1 MKKFKRSSLFF
12 MSFVLALT
20 FLIAPFPKK
29 QNLASSAPGD
39 TNLEVIDET
48 VLNYVNISIDGQSL
62 TQNEIKNIDSNN
74 DGVFDASYIYA
85 NRTVTLNFDPL
96 NFSYKA
102 IFDSTYFYKTT
113 RNITITKLAS
123 DPEFPLTFTE
133 NEVVYRYEIDV
144 NNEVSITNSS
154 TTTRLSNSE
163 FIAYDPALDTETT
176 RTFTLTTSYTLKA
189 DAPNTNFTFTPRN
202 SSENSN
208 GALQY
213 MINFERPIS
222 NFKTNP
228 VTLFTCLGLDIGNTP
243 YTNTQIE
250 KELSYENIKF
260 QITNNNYTESNP
272 LYFDINH
279 NGFIYTFKLFC
290 KTIGSD
296 ELLFVDYYD
305 NQRSNNGQSLA
316 TKLDEHGEI
325 ITDDVS
331 PVFKYYGATTEFNTF
346 SIDFN
351 KTGRYEI
358 SVYDETHLLNLKDK
372 NFYTTSF
379 YIKTS
384 DGANV
389 NSAFENAYA
398 IMQNY
403 DDEGNFTDYIVSGS
417 TQNSNVQI
425 TLKNLSY
432 YFENDAIIKDLLK
445 EQADHLTAVEFIE
458 TTLTGALNIPVST
471 YYSVS
476 EIKEALTESLDFKL
490 NCENDSFYE
499 VYIYQYKKNA
509 DGTFSVKNKTTYN
522 FTIVK
527 QPKISFKV
535 YKVDENND
543 PIPIPGTNK
552 FETEPKEADIPYQ
565 ITPVEY
571 RLNIN
576 AKMEFATFFKNP
588 SATKTRVLD
597 KTYLNVYTINYAM
610 QQVKIEKVDIYDEG
624 STDTILNVLGIE
636 FSGVGDITVKV
647 TVNSITTE
655 YTVQSGE
662 RLIFE
667 NYGVYTVSIQ
677 DTMGTTATAE
687 FSWLKPTSVSAIILI
702 VLVGVIVL
710 AVVLFIIA
718 SRGKVS
724 TR

>member
-20 FLIAPFPKK
+20 FLIAPFPRK
-29 QNLASSAPGD
+29 QNLASSAPTVSTD
-39 TNLEVIDET
+39 SELIDET
-48 VLNYVNISIDGQSL
+48 VLNYVTISTDGQTL
-62 TQNEIKNIDSNN
+62 TQNEIKNIDTNN
-74 DGVFDASYIYA
+74 DGRFDSSYIFV
-85 NRTVTLNFDPL
+85 NRTATLNFNPL
-96 NFSYKA
+96 NYSYKA
-102 IFDSTYFYKTT
+102 VFNSSYFYKTT
-113 RNITITKLAS
+113 RDITITKLAS
-123 DPEFPLTFTE
+123 DPDFPLAFTD
-133 NEVVYRYEIDV
+133 NDVTYTYEIGAD
-144 NNEVSITNSS
+144 NQVSITNSS
-154 TTTRLSNSE
+154 TTKRITGSE
-163 FIAYDPALDTETT
+163 FITYDPLSDTETT
-176 RTFTLTTSYTLKA
+176 RTITLTTAYTLKA
-189 DAPNTNFTFTPRN
+189 DAPNTNFAFIPKN

-208 GALQY
+208 GLLQY
-213 MINFERPIS
+213 ILNFERPIS
-222 NFKTNP
+222 NFKTDP
-228 VTLFTCLGLDIGNTP
+228 VTLFTCLGLDIGGTP
-243 YTNTQIE
+243 YSNTKIE

-260 QITNNNYTESNP
+260 QITNNNYTETNP

-279 NGFIYTFKLFC
+279 NGFVYTFKLFC
-290 KTIGSD
+290 KTIGLD

-305 NQRSNNGQSLA
+305 NQRTNNGQSLA
-316 TKLDEHGEI
+316 TKLKEDGSVV
-325 ITDDVS
+325 TDDVS

-358 SVYDETHLLNLKDK
+358 SVYDETHLLNLKDE

-384 DGANV
+384 DGANA

-432 YFENDAIIKDLLK
+432 YFENDPVIKELSS
-445 EQADHLTAVEFIE
+445 EQSDTLTAIEFIE

-471 YYSVS
+471 YYTVS
-476 EIKEALTESLDFKL
+476 QINEALAESLDFKL

-499 VYIYQYKKNA
+499 VYIYQYKKEA
-509 DGTFSVKNKTTYN
+509 DGTFTIKNKTTYN

-552 FETEPKEADIPYQ
+552 FETEPKEADVPFE
-565 ITPVEY
+565 ITPIEY
-571 RLNIN
+571 RININ
-576 AKMEFATFFKNP
+576 AEMEFATFFKNP

-597 KTYLNVYTINYAM
+597 KTYLNIYTINYAM
-610 QQVKIEKVDIYDEG
+610 QQVKIEKVDIFEDG
-624 STDTILNVLGIE
+624 SDTASNVLGLQIW
-636 FSGVGDITVKV
+636 GIGDITVKV

-655 YTVQSGE
+655 YTVTSGE
-662 RLIFE
+662 KLIFE
-667 NYGVYTVSIQ
+667 NYGVYTVSVQ
-677 DTMGTTATAE
+677 DSMGTTGTAE
-687 FSWLKPTSVSAIILI
+687 FSWQKPTSVSAIILI